1 MTSDDRKYM
10 REALDLAAR
19 GRALASPN
27 PMVGA
32 VVLDAA
38 GNRVGEGFHTY
49 DGVKHAETLAIEQAG
64 QRARGGTLYVSLEPC
79 THQGRTP
86 ACADAVLA
94 AGIRRVVAP
103 HEDANPAVSGKGFA
117 RLKDQGVEVELAAE
131 FASEA
136 QKLNEAYIHH
146 TRTRL
151 PLVTLKAALT
161 LDGKIAAPDDNSG
174 WITSDIARLHVQ
186 QVRHDHDAILTG
198 IGTVLADDCLLTDRT
213 VLPRRRPLLRVVVD
227 SLSRLPLESR
237 LVESVANDLVVM
249 TTSAAPAKRRQAL
262 EARGVA
268 VHVFDADRGRVDLE
282 AVVRWLGEQQM
293 LSLMIEAGAKLNWA
307 ALDAA
312 VVDKILL
319 YYAPK
324 ILGGVDSLPIV
335 GGVGRRARAA
345 AIRFSNLS
353 TFPVGPDEFAVE
365 AYLQKDGAAAPAR
378 P

>member
-32 VVLDAA
+32 VVLDPA
-38 GNRVGEGFHTY
+38 GNRAGEGFHTY
-49 DGVKHAETLAIEQAG
+49 DAVKHAETLALEQAG
-64 QRARGGTLYVSLEPC
+64 ERARGGTLYVSLEPC

-86 ACADAVLA
+86 ACTDAVLA

-103 HEDANPAVSGKGFA
+103 HEDANPLVSGQGFA
-117 RLKDQGVEVELAAE
+117 RLQDQGVEVELAAE
-131 FASEA
+131 FAAEA
-136 QKLNEAYIHH
+136 QKLNEAFFHH
-146 TRTRL
+146 TRARR

-174 WITSDIARLHVQ
+174 WITSDVARLHVQ

-198 IGTVLADDCLLTDRT
+198 IGTVIADDCLLTDRT
-213 VLPRRRPLLRVVVD
+213 GLPRRRPLLRVVVD

-237 LVESVANDLVVM
+237 LVESVADDLVVM
-249 TTSAAPAKRRQAL
+249 TTSAAPAKRREAL

-268 VHVFDADRGRVDLE
+268 VHVFDAERGRVDLE
-282 AVVRWLGEQQM
+282 AVVRWLGQQQM

-324 ILGGVDSLPIV
+324 ILGGVDSLPMV

-353 TFPVGPDEFAVE
+353 TFPVAPDEFAVE
-365 AYLQKDGAAAPAR
+365 AYLCKGGAVASP
-378 P
+378 